1 METITGVNRQPTDD
15 VPPLWSSFNHFT
27 GVVPTFSKLGAW
39 ISGIT
44 LIVTGFFNVLFIIVV
59 YGEMLTDVTSQSD
72 YDVMLIAA
80 KQLGDYYWFPYLV
93 SS

>member
-1 METITGVNRQPTDD
+1 MEAITGVNRQPTDD

-59 YGEMLTDVTSQSD
+59 YGEMLTDIPSHLFET
-72 YDVMLIAA
+72 LTAA
-80 KQLGDYYWFPYLV
+80 KQLRDYYLFPYLV